1 MTTYFVLKYLH
12 MIGATVLLG
21 AGSAIAFFMLIAHRT
36 GDVAFIART
45 AGTVV
50 LADFLFTTTAVV
62 AQPVT
67 GYLLVRELGLSLTQ
81 FWIAASLALY
91 LLAGAFWLPVVW
103 IQMQMRDMARAA
115 LRDGKALPDAYARL
129 FRIWFVFGFPGFGSV
144 MAIIWLMIAKPEW

>member
-103 IQMQMRDMARAA
+103 IQMRMRDLA
-115 LRDGKALPDAYARL
+115 DAYARL
-129 FRIWFVFGFPGFGSV
+129 FRIWFAFGFPGFGSV